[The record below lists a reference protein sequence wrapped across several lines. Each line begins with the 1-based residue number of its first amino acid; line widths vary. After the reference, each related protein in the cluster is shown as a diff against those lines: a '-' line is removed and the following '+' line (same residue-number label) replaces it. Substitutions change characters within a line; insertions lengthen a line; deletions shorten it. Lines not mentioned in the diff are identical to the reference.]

1 MSFPATAPPT
11 SWTLS
16 RRFLLPSIL
25 ALLVSSLP
33 AQEYF
38 EGFDAAGKPPDRSG
52 LVWDY
57 RAELSPVTGWSELI
71 PGDGYAYLTAEHEFL
86 KRRQRPWSF
95 WPFQTLSFGPLGAGH
110 RISMRAKNTA
120 IPGLAAMIFTYR
132 EQDTID
138 EIDLEITA
146 TDTESRR
153 PHHPTGPN
161 GGWTD
166 LRMATWIAADKDK
179 PEPTTLIK
187 QPAHDAGGDPLSLQ
201 DDRFHV
207 YAIEW
212 DKNKVRFFIDGILQH
227 TIDDAVPDRPARV
240 IFGLRQMPW
249 AGRAGWSEAQT
260 MTIDWVSVEALEARR
275 NLR

>member
-1 MSFPATAPPT
+1 
-11 SWTLS
+11 
-16 RRFLLPSIL
+16 
-25 ALLVSSLP
+25 
-33 AQEYF
+33 
-38 EGFDAAGKPPDRSG
+38 
-52 LVWDY
+52 
-57 RAELSPVTGWSELI
+57 
-71 PGDGYAYLTAEHEFL
+71 
-86 KRRQRPWSF
+86 
-95 WPFQTLSFGPLGAGH
+95 
-110 RISMRAKNTA
+110 
-120 IPGLAAMIFTYR
+120 
-132 EQDTID
+132 
-138 EIDLEITA
+138 
-146 TDTESRR
+146 
-153 PHHPTGPN
+153 
-161 GGWTD
+161 
-166 LRMATWIAADKDK
+166 
-179 PEPTTLIK
+179 LIK